1 MIRLEPMKAAEF
13 DSLIE
18 QSIAE
23 YAEEQARSGNWT
35 REEAPDKAAQS
46 FKGLLPNGLDTD
58 GQHVLRIANSDG
70 QTVGT
75 LWYMERQ
82 GSAVPSVF
90 ICELRILEPFRRRG
104 YATAAMRALEKHT
117 RREHDAQRIVLHTFA
132 HNQAARKLYTSL
144 AYRETNVTM
153 AKDLD

>member
-18 QSIAE
+18 HSIAE

-82 GSAVPSVF
+82 ESAVPSVF
-90 ICELRILEPFRRRG
+90 VCELRILTPFRRRG
-104 YATAAMRALEKHT
+104 YATAAMRALEEQVRK
-117 RREHDAQRIVLHTFA
+117 EHAAKRIILHVFA
-132 HNQAARKLYTSL
+132 HNDAARALYNSL
-144 AYRETNVTM
+144 DYQETNVTM
-153 AKDLD
+153 AKTLD